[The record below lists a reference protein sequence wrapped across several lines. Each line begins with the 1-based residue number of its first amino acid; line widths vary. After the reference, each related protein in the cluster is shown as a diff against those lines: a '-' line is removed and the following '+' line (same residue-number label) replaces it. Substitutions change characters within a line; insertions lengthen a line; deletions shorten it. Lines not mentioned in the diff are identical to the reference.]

1 MNVKRHYT
9 GGIYIHTAGSYTGG
23 HAVKLVGWG
32 TENGTPFWRIANSW
46 NADWGE
52 NGFFRILRGVDECG
66 IEGRGNKEKE
76 PSDLPAYLLLIP
88 LAADSSSPTI
98 CASATYSFS
107 SISLGMGAIAVR
119 SSASMRRRLYL
130 SSYVTKLIATPKW
143 P

>member
-1 MNVKRHYT
+1 M
-9 GGIYIHTAGSYTGG
+9 GG

-52 NGFFRILRGVDECG
+52 NGYFRILRGVDECG
-66 IEGRGNKEKE
+66 IEEKNRVW
-76 PSDLPAYLLLIP
+76 PACPVYLPLIP
-88 LAADSSSPTI
+88 LTADSSSPTI

-107 SISLGMGAIAVR
+107 SISLGIGAIAVR
-119 SSASMRRRLYL
+119 SSVSIRRRLYL
-130 SSYVTKLIATPKW
+130 SSYVTKLIATPKC